1 LQPRITLIQPQRPSV
16 ATTFLKHND
25 WRIRGITRNLD
36 SEKAKAWA
44 KKGVE
49 IVQGGQNDVE
59 SMKRAFRGAN
69 AIFAVTDFAS
79 NYTKVSEDDA
89 LQKKAKAVGRSVGE
103 YAADLE
109 QAQGINVVT
118 AAADAEV
125 LSTLERFVFS
135 TLAGVKT
142 ISGGK
147 YRHAYEFDSKAS
159 VENHVRKKLPGLS
172 ERMSSVIIGIYQ

>member
-1 LQPRITLIQPQRPSV
+1 M
-16 ATTFLKHND
+16 KHND

-36 SEKAKAWA
+36 SGKAKAWA

-103 YAADLE
+103 CAADLE